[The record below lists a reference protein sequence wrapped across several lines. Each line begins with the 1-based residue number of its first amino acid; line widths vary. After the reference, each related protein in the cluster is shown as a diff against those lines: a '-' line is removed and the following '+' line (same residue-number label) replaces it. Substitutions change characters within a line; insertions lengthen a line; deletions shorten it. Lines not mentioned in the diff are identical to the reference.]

1 MADGPDNSG
10 MVTRVSGIELGV
22 LALLLLVGFGFSYF
36 LASFLHGEA
45 LQFIDKANHV
55 VANGQVTAVDFDRAR
70 FNAAYDFAA
79 ASLSTREWMRG
90 VGAALSIWLCLIGSI
105 YVILKYRSDV
115 TAELA
120 GVSPGMSAK
129 LASSSIGLVIIAF
142 GVGLFVAVAY
152 WRPDVTFDPRPA
164 YATSIPASATAS
176 SAPAPS
182 SAATPAASEPID
194 LNTML
199 RMVDPK
205 KCQQC
210 LTDKE
215 GDADACTAAKL
226 CEVAPAGPA
235 FAQ

>member
-10 MVTRVSGIELGV
+10 AVPRVSSIELGV
-22 LALLLLVGFGFSYF
+22 LALLLLIGFGFSYF

-55 VANGQVTAVDFDRAR
+55 VGNGQATAVDFDRAR

-90 VGAALSIWLCLIGSI
+90 VGAALSIWLCLIGSV
-105 YVILKYRSDV
+105 YVILKYRSDIN
-115 TAELA
+115 AELA
-120 GVSPGMSAK
+120 GAGPGMSAK
-129 LASSSIGLVIIAF
+129 LASSSIGQVIIAF
-142 GVGLFVAVAY
+142 GVGQFVAVAY

-164 YATSIPASATAS
+164 YATSLPAS
-176 SAPAPS
+176 APS
-182 SAATPAASEPID
+182 SAGTPSPAATSPASEPID

-235 FAQ
+235 FSQ